1 MDNIQVSI
9 IMPSYRA
16 KSFLTKTIS
25 SVIDQS
31 LAEWELL
38 IVDDCSPDNSNT
50 IISHYTKKD
59 PRVKL
64 LKLETNSGPA
74 IARNRGIKEAKGRY
88 IAFLD
93 SDDIWHPEKLEK
105 QLQFMQE
112 NYTAIS
118 FTAYNMID
126 EKTGQPIAV
135 HKVPKTIT
143 YKELLKSN
151 VIGCS
156 TVIYDTEKIGK
167 VNFPIIQKRQ
177 DFALWLKILKRH
189 EPAYGLQEVLVDYMV
204 RTDSVSSN
212 RLSAAYFTWKV
223 YREIEKLPFL
233 KALYYFIHYALRGL
247 NKYWL

>member
-1 MDNIQVSI
+1 MDNIQISI
-9 IMPSYRA
+9 IIPSYNTA
-16 KSFLTKTIS
+16 TFLAKTIS
-25 SVIDQS
+25 SVIHQS
-31 LAEWELL
+31 LDAWELL
-38 IVDDCSPDNSNT
+38 IVDDCSSDNSNT
-50 IISHYTKKD
+50 IISHYTQKD
-59 PRVKL
+59 SRVKL

-74 IARNRGIKEAKGRY
+74 VARNKGIKEAKGRY

-93 SDDIWHPEKLEK
+93 SDDIWHPKKLEK

-112 NYTAIS
+112 QHAVIS

-126 EKTGQPIAV
+126 EKSGQPMAV
-135 HKVPKTIT
+135 HEVPKTIT
-143 YKELLKSN
+143 YKKLLKSN

-156 TVIYDTEKIGK
+156 TVIYDTQIIGK
-167 VNFPIIQKRQ
+167 VYFPIIQKRQ

-212 RLSAAYFTWKV
+212 RLSAAHFTWKV
-223 YREIEKLPFL
+223 YREIEKLPFF